1 MNLHRAKER
10 AESLSPLA
18 ATAAARL
25 YADIEWEQTYG
36 GMTDRTA
43 YENGEDALAIL
54 EERFP
59 HVRAQSQKIVEAG
72 YKPRLS
78 TAAKRNL
85 PGAVSSPAAGTDTP
99 AAEGHV
105 GGGAVTTASRTRVAA
120 RRAVYQASRAPRYA
134 RQAAVQVDQATGGY
148 GSMAFKGVIAAA
160 GLALLYLVLAGRG
173 PQGLGKLFVGLT
185 SVLGWV
191 ISPAVDPLRPP
202 KGAVA

>member
-1 MNLHRAKER
+1 MILRRAKER
-10 AESLSPLA
+10 AESLGPFA
-18 ATAAARL
+18 TTAAARL

-36 GMTDRTA
+36 GMTDRA
-43 YENGEDALAIL
+43 GYENGEDALAIL

-59 HVRAQSQKIVEAG
+59 HVRANSQKIVEAG

-78 TAAKRNL
+78 ATAKRNL
-85 PGAVSSPAAGTDTP
+85 AGAVSSPAAGTGTLVVNGDD
-99 AAEGHV
+99 
-105 GGGAVTTASRTRVAA
+105 GAVAASRTKVAA

-148 GSMAFKGVIAAA
+148 GSIAFKGVLAAT

-185 SVLGWV
+185 NLLGWV
-191 ISPAVDPLRPP
+191 INPAVDPLRPP